1 MTLSR
6 SAREVVRK
14 AAEARREGKRV
25 EFGGRWDG
33 DSRTMT
39 VSIDGAL
46 FDIATASPRDYQAL
60 RDAVRRE
67 YFAPE
72 ESSARCA

>member
-1 MTLSR
+1 M
-6 SAREVVRK
+6 
-14 AAEARREGKRV
+14 AAEARRAKKRV